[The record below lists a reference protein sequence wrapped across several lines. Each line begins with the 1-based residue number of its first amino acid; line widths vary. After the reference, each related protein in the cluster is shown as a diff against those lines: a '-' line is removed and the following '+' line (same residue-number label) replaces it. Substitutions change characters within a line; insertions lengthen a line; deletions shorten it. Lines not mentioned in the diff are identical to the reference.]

1 MPAISAIPL
10 AWSLMGTLSI
20 DCQPSGN
27 GGAATT
33 IPYLVT
39 KENLA
44 KMLIAIA
51 RIGIMTDLYP
61 IAGLKIALVA
71 APVRQESKSS

>member
-1 MPAISAIPL
+1 
-10 AWSLMGTLSI
+10 
-20 DCQPSGN
+20 
-27 GGAATT
+27 
-33 IPYLVT
+33 LVT